1 MNCKIG
7 KLTAW
12 FAAAVLVFGIASTA
26 SAQVFT
32 GRVDVTVEDTTG
44 GRLPG
49 VNVDLTGPATQ
60 TQVTDAEGQAHFLN
74 LPVGTYTVKAALSG
88 FNTFT
93 NTQVVVGTGSAE
105 SCAVLQPV
113 TAHPR
118 PNRAPDRRRPVR

>member
-49 VNVDLTGPATQ
+49 VNVDLTDGTF
-60 TQVTDAEGQAHFLN
+60 EKGLN
-74 LPVGTYTVKAALSG
+74 NAVKDNDLNFPPEWRLSRSG
-88 FNTFT
+88 
-93 NTQVVVGTGSAE
+93 
-105 SCAVLQPV
+105 
-113 TAHPR
+113 
-118 PNRAPDRRRPVR
+118 RAKP